1 MLTWFKT
8 EPIDWSDIERLEQRI
23 RDIRRR
29 IRRAKGTEKQF
40 LPTPRMDTQKTIES
54 LRNKSADLRTSFRE
68 GKEILPSPSQ
78 DQQSFQGKREETGT
92 QERTKN
98 GATCSDL
105 KRKLLQKKN

>member
-29 IRRAKGTEKQF
+29 IRRAKGTQEQL
-40 LPTPRMDTQKTIES
+40 LPPQGMDTQTFERS
-54 LRNKSADLRTSFRE
+54 LRNKSANLRASLGKRQEILSRTSQ
-68 GKEILPSPSQ
+68 G
-78 DQQSFQGKREETGT
+78 QQRFQGKRKETGT
-92 QERTKN
+92 QEPAAARDPC
-98 GATCSDL
+98 ADI